1 MKVLN
6 LMHDGA
12 EPDDSMVLKD
22 VQPTNTVTNTVTK
35 KEKARTRADVSFDEE
50 VEVLGFLNEHAGR
63 RFEPFDADGK
73 PSKALQVIRCALK
86 RITPLEAR
94 RIVILKTREWGNNP
108 DMRRHLNPM
117 TLYGR
122 KANLEKYLAEVRE
135 HSWGR
140 AT

>member
-35 KEKARTRADVSFDEE
+35 KEDVSFDEE

-63 RFEPFDADGK
+63 RFEAFDADGK
-73 PSKALQVIRCALK
+73 PSKALQVIRGALK

-108 DMRRHLNPM
+108 DMRRHLNPI

-122 KANLEKYLAEVRE
+122 RANLEKYLAEVRE

-140 AT
+140 AS